1 MTIPDQIDGARRV
14 IERSV
19 YVAERIHG
27 GKFAENLLIIFSDR
41 FGEIKKGPHIVCA
54 AGRVTEA
61 GELVRVYISVDD
73 GVCFAVKVDLL
84 AISLRPFLETRGDL
98 ILKELLEGF
107 KICRRDLG

>member
-1 MTIPDQIDGARRV
+1 MTIPAQIDGARRV

-19 YVAERIHG
+19 YVAEQIHA
-27 GKFAENLLIIFSDR
+27 GKFAENLLITFSDR
-41 FGEIKKGPHIVCA
+41 FGEIKKGSQIVCA

-73 GVCFAVKVDLL
+73 GVSFDVKLDLL

-98 ILKELLEGF
+98 MLKKLLEGF